1 MTKNDLIQ
9 NLGTIA
15 KSGTTHFMEAIKSGN
30 INIIGQFGVGFYSTF
45 LVSQRV
51 TVTSKHADDEQ
62 YIWESS
68 AANSFTIERDP
79 AGNTLGRG
87 TKIVIHLKEDSGEYA
102 DEKTLETLIKKYSEF
117 INFPIKLQIWK

>member
-1 MTKNDLIQ
+1 
-9 NLGTIA
+9 
-15 KSGTTHFMEAIKSGN
+15 
-30 INIIGQFGVGFYSTF
+30 